1 MGWLIAFG
9 ILLLIAVTPVGIR
22 LLYNQDGMYLSLLMG
37 WIRIALY
44 PRKPS
49 DKHDKKVRE
58 KPAGNKQ
65 VRKKSKTKE
74 DKNGGK
80 LTDFLPLLDTALEFL
95 GSLRRKLR
103 VRQLKFSLVM
113 AADDPCDLA
122 VNYGK
127 AWAAVGN
134 IMPLLEQIFVIKKRG
149 VEVQCDFVAEAS
161 TLYLCVD
168 LTITIGRAVGLAVKY
183 GLRALWQYFKI
194 MKSNKGGA
202 VK

>member
-9 ILLLIAVTPVGIR
+9 VLLLIAVTPVGIR
-22 LLYNQDGMYLSLLMG
+22 LLYKQDGMYLSLLMG

-49 DKHDKKVRE
+49 NKHDKKVPE
-58 KPAGNKQ
+58 KPADNKS
-65 VRKKSKTKE
+65 VPKKTKSKE
-74 DKNGGK
+74 DKTGGK
-80 LTDFLPLLDTALEFL
+80 LTDFLPLLDTALEFI

-103 VRQLKFSLVM
+103 VRQLIFSLVM

-134 IMPLLEQIFVIKKRG
+134 VMPLLEQIFVIKKRD
-149 VEVQCDFVAEAS
+149 VEVQCDFMAETS

-168 LTITIGRAVGLAVKY
+168 LTITIGRAIGMAVKY
-183 GLRALWQYFKI
+183 GFRVLWQYLKI

-202 VK
+202 V